1 MKKRFDPQTQAI
13 QKLSGQQLGCNE
25 HDDKNVLIVV
35 TGQNAYLFIG
45 SITLYD
51 EQ

>member
-1 MKKRFDPQTQAI
+1 MLHGLRLFRSLVA
-13 QKLSGQQLGCNE
+13 SSNE